1 MKKNLSQIWQQFQ
14 QSFSVEENLNT
25 TIETGKTVIEATQTI
40 QNQDA
45 SIETLKSVLQNSS
58 SLLDVL
64 YLPLAQI
71 IDSEFS
77 FLSLGVALLKFY
89 SEISSVNLTLED
101 CVSIISQVA
110 YLEST
115 KEILSL
121 YPAITW
127 DTNTDNLEE
136 VSKKLQNINHIE
148 LDSQTATDTI
158 SCFHESQLATAF
170 NQILL
175 ARLISPDVTKY
186 LANLLTK
193 RIAANT
199 QRYMIQAWINLGDVI
214 ENVIPID
221 LIYWQQAQTNIHSID
236 EYLEKYIASPALETV
251 FQESYSF
258 KDIYIPL
265 QAKSGNANSDPLDLE
280 TWTKGMLLNPN
291 KATQLILI
299 KGETGRGKSIF
310 SRIFANWVKTHLHPL
325 WTPIV
330 IDLKNLNFIS
340 IQLEDTL
347 KLALPFNFS
356 QADDWLNNNN
366 HRFFFILD
374 GLDELNSDIISQ
386 INLSQFIQQLGAFQQ
401 KCKNNALMG
410 HRVLITSHKNA
421 LQAISKLPENLEQ
434 VEIIALN
441 ETLQEKWLQKWAALP
456 VNQGK
461 DTDFQKFLQPKKLP
475 SSLQILAHEPFLLH
489 LLAAMYRDGQLTVN
503 KLERAKQKTAKAF
516 IYNEAINWFIT
527 QYLHDDDLNLQK
539 VINFKAI
546 FTAVANCVVQSGGNS
561 TSMLMLETYLQE
573 DQKTQDIIAQQD
585 DQFLKT
591 SLIACGVFSDEG
603 RFEFFHRSFRD
614 FLFAEHFKEMLIAW
628 TQKIEDT
635 QETVVSETEMNWQIY
650 DLLGFG
656 KITSEI
662 IEFLGQ
668 LLIEV
673 PNFDWVMLF
682 KRLENFYNNW
692 CQKQFINDSENNL
705 PQIKLQQLQRYGIHH
720 LNQNQ
725 VDVYTGLNLMIFLL
739 ELHRYAQEHDVLKE
753 DIIFYPSGQPQ
764 NDFDTT
770 QLLEIIN
777 YSHCLSGEN
786 FNQIVGSFLSGANLR
801 GADLSEVDFSGANL
815 SHADLS
821 RANLNCAN
829 FSRTNCSGAYMIS
842 ANFSEALF
850 IHANLNEANFIRA
863 NLTGADLSGADLNYA
878 DLSLADLSGA
888 NLSGAILE
896 DANLSGT
903 KLSNGLL
910 GDIRWDEKTNW
921 KNAEGLEIAKNLPVE
936 LKQQL
941 KIFDS

>member
-1 MKKNLSQIWQQFQ
+1 MKKNLSQIWHQFQ

-25 TIETGKTVIEATQTI
+25 TIETGQAVIEATQTI
-40 QNQDA
+40 QRQGA
-45 SIETLKSVLQNSS
+45 SLETLKSVLQNSS
-58 SLLDVL
+58 SLLDVFC
-64 YLPLAQI
+64 LPLAQI

-77 FLSLGVALLKFY
+77 FVSLGIALLKFY
-89 SEISSVNLTLED
+89 GDISPVNLTLED
-101 CVSIISQVA
+101 CVSIISQAA

-121 YPAITW
+121 YPAINW
-127 DTNTDNLEE
+127 DTNTDNPQEIR
-136 VSKKLQNINHIE
+136 KKLQNIHHLE
-148 LDSQTATDTI
+148 LDNQIAIDTI

-170 NQILL
+170 NQILSG
-175 ARLISPDVTKY
+175 RLIAPDVTKY

-214 ENVIPID
+214 ENVIKPD
-221 LIYWQQAQTNIHSID
+221 LTYWQQAQANIYSID
-236 EYLEKYIASPALETV
+236 EYLEKYITSLALETV
-251 FQESYSF
+251 FQQGYSIQ
-258 KDIYIPL
+258 DIYIPL
-265 QAKSGNANSDPLDLE
+265 QAKSQNLSSDILDLE

-291 KATQLILI
+291 KAAQLILI
-299 KGETGRGKSIF
+299 KGEIGRGKSIF
-310 SRIFANWVKTHLHPL
+310 ARIFANWVKTHLYPL

-374 GLDELNSDIISQ
+374 GLDELTADIISQ
-386 INLSQFIQQLGAFQQ
+386 INLSQFMQQLGTFQQ
-401 KCKNNALMG
+401 KCKSNAFMG

-461 DTDFQKFLQPKKLP
+461 NTDFQQFLQPKKLP
-475 SSLQILAHEPFLLH
+475 SSLQILAHEPLLLH
-489 LLAAMYRDGQLTVN
+489 LLAAMYRDGQLTVD

-516 IYNEAINWFIT
+516 IYHEAINWLIN
-527 QYLHDDDLNLQK
+527 QYLHHDDLNSQK
-539 VINFKAI
+539 IIDFKAI
-546 FTAVANCVVQSGGNS
+546 FTAAANCVVQSGGNS

-573 DQKTQDIIAQQD
+573 DHKTQDIITQQD

-591 SLIACGVFSDEG
+591 SLVACGVFSVEG
-603 RFEFFHRSFRD
+603 RFEFFHRNFRD
-614 FLFAEHFKEMLIAW
+614 FLFAERFKEMLIAW
-628 TQKIEDT
+628 TQKTEDT
-635 QETVVSETEMNWQIY
+635 QEVVVSETEMNWQIY

-662 IEFLGQ
+662 IEFLVQ

-705 PQIKLQQLQRYGIHH
+705 PKIKLQQLQRYGIHH
-720 LNQNQ
+720 LEQTQ
-725 VDVYTGLNLMIFLL
+725 VDVYTGLNVMIFLL

-764 NDFDTT
+764 NDVDTT
-770 QLLEIIN
+770 QLQNIIN
-777 YSHCLSGEN
+777 YSNCLSGEN

-801 GADLSEVDFSGANL
+801 GADLAEVDFSGANL
-815 SHADLS
+815 AHADLS

-850 IHANLNEANFIRA
+850 THANLHEANFIRA
-863 NLTGADLSGADLNYA
+863 NLTGADLSSADLNYA
-878 DLSLADLSGA
+878 DLSLADLSGT
-888 NLSGAILE
+888 NLSGANLE
-896 DANLSGT
+896 DVNFSGA

-910 GDIRWDEKTNW
+910 GDICWDEKTSW
-921 KNAEGLEIAKNLPVE
+921 KNVEGLEIAKNLPAE

-941 KIFDS
+941 KIF